1 MTDNELIIKINKGDL
16 RAFKELYLRYYI
28 PLCIYAKQYTKT
40 KELAEEVVQDL
51 FLNIWEQ
58 KGQLRITVSLKAY
71 LFTAIRNQCLNHL
84 KHLQV
89 VNGYNQYYTQLLN
102 NAQDYYTLSYESG
115 DSILI
120 ANELEKSL
128 MEAIDSL
135 PEHCRKIFIKS
146 RFDGLKHQD
155 IADSL
160 GITLYTVNKQISIA
174 LEKLR
179 AALKIYLVTLAFA
192 LLLCNYQLL
201 YMSIFK

>member
-192 LLLCNYQLL
+192 LLLCNYQ
-201 YMSIFK
+201 

>member
-146 RFDGLKHQD
+146 RFEGLKHQD

-192 LLLCNYQLL
+192 LLLCNYQ
-201 YMSIFK
+201 